1 MSDFSDSTPE
11 IRWYIA
17 HTYSGYENKVKAN
30 LEKIIE
36 NRNLQNVIVNVRI
49 PVRTITGAPEAESCE
64 PVEDEYSEM
73 TKEDEETSKPKKKKK
88 TIKNVTEEK
97 IFPSYV
103 FVKMIMNDETWH
115 IVRNIRGVTGFVG
128 PGSKPVPLSEEEVL
142 AIGELEEKSVVNLNY
157 KVGDSV
163 KIISGFLKDFVGVVE
178 EISEDKRKIKVLAS
192 MFGRDTPVELDSN
205 EVAPLES

>member
-17 HTYSGYENKVKAN
+17 HTYTGYENKVKAN

-36 NRNLQNVIVNVRI
+36 NRSLQNVITDVKI
-49 PVRTITGAPEAESCE
+49 PVRIITEEPKEDAVSAADEAKAEDESDITAES
-64 PVEDEYSEM
+64 D
-73 TKEDEETSKPKKKKK
+73 KKKEPK
-88 TIKNVTEEK
+88 IIEEK

-115 IVRNIRGVTGFVG
+115 VVRNIRGVTGFVG
-128 PGSKPVPLSEEEVL
+128 PGSRPVPLTDEEV
-142 AIGELEEKSVVNLNY
+142 ANIGELEEQTVINLSY

-163 KIISGFLKDFVGVVE
+163 KITAGFLKDAVGKVA
-178 EISEDKRKIKVLAS
+178 EISDDKKKIMVIAS
-192 MFGRDTPVELDSN
+192 MFGRDMPVELGSD
-205 EVAPLES
+205 EVTLLEG

>member
-17 HTYSGYENKVKAN
+17 HAYAGYENKVKAN

-36 NRNLQNVIVNVRI
+36 NRSLQNVITDVKI
-49 PVRTITGAPEAESCE
+49 PVRIITEEPKEDAVSAADEAKAEDESDITAES
-64 PVEDEYSEM
+64 D
-73 TKEDEETSKPKKKKK
+73 KKKEPK
-88 TIKNVTEEK
+88 IIEEK

-115 IVRNIRGVTGFVG
+115 VVRNIRGVTGFVG
-128 PGSKPVPLSEEEVL
+128 PGSRPVPLTDEEV
-142 AIGELEEKSVVNLNY
+142 ANIGELEEQTVINLSY

-163 KIISGFLKDFVGVVE
+163 KITAGFLKDAVGKVA
-178 EISEDKRKIKVLAS
+178 EISDDKKKIMVIAS
-192 MFGRDTPVELDSN
+192 MFGRDMPVELGSD
-205 EVAPLES
+205 EVTLLEG

>member
-17 HTYSGYENKVKAN
+17 HTYAGNENKVKAN

-36 NRNLQNVIVNVRI
+36 NRSLQNVITDVKI
-49 PVRTITGAPEAESCE
+49 PVRIITEEPKEDAVSAADEAKAEDESDITAES
-64 PVEDEYSEM
+64 D
-73 TKEDEETSKPKKKKK
+73 KKKEPK
-88 TIKNVTEEK
+88 IIEEK

-115 IVRNIRGVTGFVG
+115 VVRNIRGVTGFVG
-128 PGSKPVPLSEEEVL
+128 PGSRPVPLTDEEV
-142 AIGELEEKSVVNLNY
+142 ANIGELEEQTVINLSY

-163 KIISGFLKDFVGVVE
+163 KITAGFLKDAVGKVA
-178 EISEDKRKIKVLAS
+178 EISDDKKKIMVIAS
-192 MFGRDTPVELDSN
+192 MFGRDMPVELGSD
-205 EVAPLES
+205 EVTLLEG